1 MGAGTPD
8 AEDLMAVADE
18 WRLACAKAST
28 GIPGGMSPRKEP
40 FIRENSILNLESSQ
54 TYRFDF
60 FTASKTHRAVEKVR
74 GRYLAQGLV
83 RKTREQIQGRCFW
96 CHELSSRRN
105 AKKINSS
112 PKKLVITRFL

>member
-18 WRLACAKAST
+18 RRLACAKAST
-28 GIPGGMSPRKEP
+28 GIPGGMGPRKEP

-74 GRYLAQGLV
+74 GRYLAKDLYGKPESRSRDAVSGVMSLV
-83 RKTREQIQGRCFW
+83 QDGMP
-96 CHELSSRRN
+96 RR
-105 AKKINSS
+105 
-112 PKKLVITRFL
+112 